1 MTFADLSGFRLH
13 YSLEGDSSHPVV
25 VLSNSLGAD
34 LSMWDAQVEALLPAF
49 QVLRYDTRGHGKSEL
64 PAGPCTL
71 SDLGE
76 DLVGLL
82 DALHIDRAQVCGV
95 SLGGMTAMWVGL
107 HAPDRVAGL
116 VLSNTAAKIGTQ
128 DSWNER
134 IAKVESDGLISIAD
148 AVMSRWFTP
157 RFPDRNLAVQKD
169 KFLACSLEGYVAAS
183 GAIRD
188 ADLRGEIR
196 SISAPTLVL
205 SGVSDVVTP
214 PDDGRCLH
222 TAIPGS
228 IFREVPGA
236 HLSNIEEAAA
246 YNQILLPFLQQQA
259 TNEAIR

>member
-1 MTFADLSGFRLH
+1 MTFANVAGFKLH
-13 YSLEGDSSHPVV
+13 YSLEGDSSRPVV

-34 LSMWDAQVEALLPAF
+34 LSMWDAQVDALLPAF
-49 QVLRYDTRGHGKSEL
+49 RILRYDTRGHGKSEV

-71 SDLGE
+71 SDLGG

-95 SLGGMTAMWVGL
+95 SLGGMTAMWVGV
-107 HAPDRVAGL
+107 HAPHRVAGL
-116 VLSNTAAKIGTQ
+116 VLSNTAAKIGTR

-134 IAKVESDGLISIAD
+134 IAKVESEGLTSIAD

-157 RFPDRNLAVQKD
+157 GFPERNLTVQKG
-169 KFLACSLEGYVAAS
+169 KFLGCSLAGYVAAS

-205 SGVSDVVTP
+205 SGENDVVTP
-214 PDDGRCLH
+214 PNEGRALQA
-222 TAIPGS
+222 AIPGS

-246 YNQILLPFLQQQA
+246 YNQALLPFLQQQA
-259 TNEAIR
+259 TSEAIR